1 MVNMYSIKGE
11 HLMKQ
16 ILSLEID
23 LGDSSFLVCPHFP
36 DLSKFIFMGDTVSE
50 ANSNNNFTI
59 HECSSYN
66 VKFSAL
72 LRSLLDEVDFIRT
85 PETVMNQM
93 NVLKQKQSEKLKI
106 CEYNMLVSCER
117 ICLSVVKVNI
127 NTDVY

>member
-1 MVNMYSIKGE
+1 MR
-11 HLMKQ
+11 
-16 ILSLEID
+16 
-23 LGDSSFLVCPHFP
+23 
-36 DLSKFIFMGDTVSE
+36 
-50 ANSNNNFTI
+50 
-59 HECSSYN
+59 
-66 VKFSAL
+66 FSAL

>member
-1 MVNMYSIKGE
+1 
-11 HLMKQ
+11 MKQ
-16 ILSLEID
+16 VLSLEID

-36 DLSKFIFMGDTVSE
+36 DLSQFIFMGMGDTVSE

-66 VKFSAL
+66 VRFSAL

-93 NVLKQKQSEKLKI
+93 NVLKQQAEKLKSREI
-106 CEYNMLVSCER
+106 KR
-117 ICLSVVKVNI
+117 
-127 NTDVY
+127 

>member
-1 MVNMYSIKGE
+1 ME
-11 HLMKQ
+11 
-16 ILSLEID
+16 ILHSLFVPTSLTCPSSSSWVWVIQ
-23 LGDSSFLVCPHFP
+23 LG
-36 DLSKFIFMGDTVSE
+36 E

>member
-1 MVNMYSIKGE
+1 ME
-11 HLMKQ
+11 
-16 ILSLEID
+16 ILHSLFV
-23 LGDSSFLVCPHFP
+23 SHFP
-36 DLSKFIFMGDTVSE
+36 DLSKFIFMGMGDTVSE

>member
-1 MVNMYSIKGE
+1 MQIFSLMVNMSSIKGE

-16 ILSLEID
+16 VLSLEID

-66 VKFSAL
+66 MRFSA
-72 LRSLLDEVDFIRT
+72 LLDEVDFITRNSYEPNECFKT
-85 PETVMNQM
+85 T
-93 NVLKQKQSEKLKI
+93 S
-106 CEYNMLVSCER
+106 
-117 ICLSVVKVNI
+117 
-127 NTDVY
+127 